1 MAWRLHISRDTWLFI
16 STLSHVAQLNTTS
29 SVCCV
34 GGIEGPRNF
43 EFDNALQGND
53 IPPEFHSA
61 IEKGF
66 IEAANSGSLIGAPVE
81 VHTGTPDDPVGWI
94 YYCLGSRS
102 WIHVRIYI

>member
-1 MAWRLHISRDTWLFI
+1 MHLVFTHDPLPTK
-16 STLSHVAQLNTTS
+16 LSSLCA
-29 SVCCV
+29 V

-81 VHTGTPDDPVGWI
+81 VQAYRLTLLV
-94 YYCLGSRS
+94 GSR
-102 WIHVRIYI
+102 I